1 MQVSGFGKEKNVIDS
16 KQAAEQFGC
25 LFDVFRFYL
34 KAVHLY
40 LTIRNDTNSYNEF
53 VYMIYFVLGS
63 ALVDRRKDGGKNE
76 KTMDEPAGSGFIDP
90 GNGNWNDC
98 KC

>member
-34 KAVHLY
+34 KAV
-40 LTIRNDTNSYNEF
+40 I
-53 VYMIYFVLGS
+53 I
-63 ALVDRRKDGGKNE
+63 
-76 KTMDEPAGSGFIDP
+76 I
-90 GNGNWNDC
+90 
-98 KC
+98 

>member
-1 MQVSGFGKEKNVIDS
+1 
-16 KQAAEQFGC
+16 
-25 LFDVFRFYL
+25 
-34 KAVHLY
+34 
-40 LTIRNDTNSYNEF
+40 
-53 VYMIYFVLGS
+53 MIYFVLGS